1 VKFRASRSPLT
12 YLGGLLALYLAIPI
26 GAFLVR
32 LAQPGDRGFGAD
44 GLWSA
49 LWTSVASATVSTAIV
64 ALLGI
69 PLAYW
74 LARTKGP
81 LNWLVG
87 LLVMLPIALPPVMS
101 GLVLIYIVGPYTR
114 LGTLFNDDLTGTV
127 VGVVL
132 AQTFVAG
139 PFLVIAARA
148 AFAGIDPALDD
159 LAASLGR
166 GPASRFWLVSMRIA
180 APGIR
185 AGLLLTWLRAIGEYG
200 ATVLLAYHPYTL
212 PVFVSVLFSSTG
224 IPQTQAPTALAIA
237 VAVAVLLLSE
247 IRFGRR
253 KRRAPALPAPAPPFP
268 AEPVAVSFNLDLT
281 VGTFRLRVAHQSA
294 SNRIA
299 ILGPSGAGKSITLR
313 AIAGFLGPRA
323 GTVEFNGDEV
333 AGIRVEDRRV
343 GYVPQGLVMFPGR
356 TAWQQVLFAAGADP
370 ALAAWWLRTLRLDGL
385 EGRLPGELSG
395 GQRQRVGLARALSFR
410 PRLVLLDEPFSAL
423 DAPVR
428 EELRR
433 ELRRLQREAGLS
445 TVLVTHDPEEAALL
459 ADEILVVDDGRLLQ
473 AGPRAEVFA
482 RPASPQVARLLGI
495 PNLIPA
501 TVTEPGVLLVG
512 APGTAPADGAVPAGG
527 AAPGGG
533 TGPGDAAGLLIAAET
548 GGLPAGAEVLW
559 TIRPDHITVLPG
571 PLSPGSLSPGP
582 LSLGTVSGGTAG
594 GRETYPGVVDDVADI
609 GTLTTLTVRLRT
621 GQDQEPELRVR
632 TTALV
637 TVAPGDPCLVR
648 LPPDDITAWP
658 ATQAPVAAGDGAG
671 DPRASSASHTR

>member
-1 VKFRASRSPLT
+1 VKYRASRSPLT

-32 LAQPGDRGFGAD
+32 LAQPGDRGFGAE

-49 LWTSVASATVSTAIV
+49 LWTSVASATVSTTIV
-64 ALLGI
+64 AVLGI

-81 LNWLVG
+81 LTWLVG

-101 GLVLIYIVGPYTR
+101 GLVLIYIVGPYTW
-114 LGTLFNDDLTGTV
+114 LGNLFNDDLTGTV

-148 AFAGIDPALDD
+148 AFEGIDPALGD

-166 GPASRFWLVSMRIA
+166 GPASRFWLVSLRIA

-185 AGLLLTWLRAIGEYG
+185 AGLLLTWLRAMGEYG

-224 IPQTQAPTALAIA
+224 IPQTQAPTALAIGLA
-237 VAVAVLLLSE
+237 VVVLLLTE
-247 IRFGRR
+247 IRIRGRR
-253 KRRAPALPAPAPPFP
+253 RQPVLPAPAPPP
-268 AEPVAVSFNLDLT
+268 RVEPVAVSFDLDVA
-281 VGTFRLRVAHQSA
+281 VGTFQLRVAHRAA

-313 AIAGFLGPRA
+313 AIAGFLGKEA
-323 GTVEFNGDEV
+323 GSVQFNDEEV
-333 AGIRVEDRRV
+333 AAVRVEQRRV

-370 ALAAWWLRTLRLDGL
+370 AVAAWWLRTLQLDGL

-445 TVLVTHDPEEAALL
+445 TVIVTHDPEEAALL
-459 ADEILVVDDGRLLQ
+459 ADEILVVDEGRLLQ

-495 PNLIPA
+495 PNLTPA
-501 TVTEPGVLLVG
+501 VVHAPGVLAVGALGGGALVGGPGGRVPGGGG
-512 APGTAPADGAVPAGG
+512 APGGPAGAG
-527 AAPGGG
+527 AA
-533 TGPGDAAGLLIAAET
+533 GPGDDGDLLIAAAT
-548 GGLPAGAEVLW
+548 GDLPVGAKVLW
-559 TIRPDHITVLPG
+559 TIRPDHVTVLPA
-571 PLSPGSLSPGP
+571 
-582 LSLGTVSGGTAG
+582 TA
-594 GRETYPGVVDDVADI
+594 EDPHAYPAEVDDVADI
-609 GTLTTLTVRLRT
+609 GTLTTLTVRLRA
-621 GQDQEPELRVR
+621 GRNPAPELRVR
-632 TTALV
+632 TTAMV
-637 TVAPGDPCLVR
+637 SFAPGDPCRVR
-648 LPPDDITAWP
+648 LPAADITAWP
-658 ATQAPVAAGDGAG
+658 APAGTDQSHAPQDAAA
-671 DPRASSASHTR
+671 RTVR

>member
-1 VKFRASRSPLT
+1 VKYRASRSPLT
-12 YLGGLLALYLAIPI
+12 YLGGLLALYLAIPV

-32 LAQPGDRGFGAD
+32 LAQPGDRGFGAE

-49 LWTSVASATVSTAIV
+49 LWTSVASATVSTTIV
-64 ALLGI
+64 AVLGI

-81 LNWLVG
+81 LTWLVG

-101 GLVLIYIVGPYTR
+101 GLVLIYIVGPYTW
-114 LGTLFNDDLTGTV
+114 LGNLFNDDLTGTV

-148 AFAGIDPALDD
+148 AFEGIDPALGD

-166 GPASRFWLVSMRIA
+166 GPASRFWLVSLRIA

-185 AGLLLTWLRAIGEYG
+185 AGLLLTWLRAMGEYG

-224 IPQTQAPTALAIA
+224 IPQTQAPTALAIGLA
-237 VAVAVLLLSE
+237 VTVLLISE
-247 IRFGRR
+247 IRIRGRR
-253 KRRAPALPAPAPPFP
+253 RQPVLPVPAPPP
-268 AEPVAVSFNLDLT
+268 RVEPVAVSFDLDVA
-281 VGTFRLRVAHQSA
+281 VGTFQLRAAHQAA

-313 AIAGFLGPRA
+313 AIAGFLGKEA
-323 GTVEFNGDEV
+323 GSVQFNGEEV
-333 AGIRVEDRRV
+333 AAVRVEQRRV
-343 GYVPQGLVMFPGR
+343 GYVPQGLVMFPDR

-370 ALAAWWLRTLRLDGL
+370 AVAAWWLRTLQLDGL

-445 TVLVTHDPEEAALL
+445 TVIVTHDPEEAALL
-459 ADEILVVDDGRLLQ
+459 ADEILVVDEGRLLQ

-495 PNLIPA
+495 PNLTPA
-501 TVTEPGVLLVG
+501 VVHAPGVLAVGALGGGALVGGPGGRVPGGGG
-512 APGTAPADGAVPAGG
+512 APGGPAGAG
-527 AAPGGG
+527 AA
-533 TGPGDAAGLLIAAET
+533 GPGDDGDLLIAAAT
-548 GGLPAGAEVLW
+548 GDLPAGAQVLW
-559 TIRPDHITVLPG
+559 TIRPDHVTVLPA
-571 PLSPGSLSPGP
+571 
-582 LSLGTVSGGTAG
+582 TA
-594 GRETYPGVVDDVADI
+594 EDPHAYPAEVDDVADI
-609 GTLTTLTVRLRT
+609 GTLTTLTVRLRA
-621 GQDQEPELRVR
+621 GRNPAPELRVR
-632 TTALV
+632 TTAMV
-637 TVAPGDPCLVR
+637 SFAPGDPCRVR
-648 LPPDDITAWP
+648 LPAADITAWP
-658 ATQAPVAAGDGAG
+658 APAGTDQSHAPQDAAA
-671 DPRASSASHTR
+671 RTVR

>member
-1 VKFRASRSPLT
+1 VKYRASRSPLT

-26 GAFLVR
+26 GAFLIR

-49 LWTSVASATVSTAIV
+49 LWISVATATVSMAIV
-64 ALLGI
+64 AVLGI

-81 LNWLVG
+81 LTWLVG

-101 GLVLIYIVGPYTR
+101 GLVLIYIVGPYTW
-114 LGTLFNDDLTGTV
+114 LGNFFNDELTGTV

-148 AFAGIDPALDD
+148 AFEGIDPALED

-166 GPASRFWLVSMRIA
+166 GPASRFWLVSLRIA

-237 VAVAVLLLSE
+237 LAVAVLLLSE
-247 IRFGRR
+247 IRLVRR
-253 KRRAPALPAPAPPFP
+253 KRRPPALPAPAPPSRV
-268 AEPVAVSFNLDLT
+268 EPVAVSFNLDVA

-313 AIAGFLGPRA
+313 AVAGFLGKQA
-323 GTVEFNGDEV
+323 GSVEFNGEEV
-333 AGIRVEDRRV
+333 AGVKVEHRRV

-385 EGRLPGELSG
+385 EGRLPEELSG
-395 GQRQRVGLARALSFR
+395 GQRQRVGLARALAFR

-459 ADEILVVDDGRLLQ
+459 ADEILVVDEGRLLQ

-501 TVTEPGVLLVG
+501 TVAEPGVLAVG
-512 APGTAPADGAVPAGG
+512 GPPVGDGAGSR
-527 AAPGGG
+527 
-533 TGPGDAAGLLIAAET
+533 DDAGLLVAADT
-548 GGLPAGAEVLW
+548 SGLPVGADVLW

-571 PLSPGSLSPGP
+571 GASNGSG
-582 LSLGTVSGGTAG
+582 AG
-594 GRETYPGVVDDVADI
+594 ETYPAVVDDVADI

-621 GQDQEPELRVR
+621 GQDPAPELRVR

-637 TVAPGDPCLVR
+637 TLAPGDACVVR
-648 LPPDDITAWP
+648 LPPAEITAWP
-658 ATQAPVAAGDGAG
+658 AAQAPADATDRGRLPA
-671 DPRASSASHTR
+671 R

>member
-1 VKFRASRSPLT
+1 
-12 YLGGLLALYLAIPI
+12 
-26 GAFLVR
+26 
-32 LAQPGDRGFGAD
+32 
-44 GLWSA
+44 
-49 LWTSVASATVSTAIV
+49 
-64 ALLGI
+64 
-69 PLAYW
+69 
-74 LARTKGP
+74 
-81 LNWLVG
+81 
-87 LLVMLPIALPPVMS
+87 M
-101 GLVLIYIVGPYTR
+101 
-114 LGTLFNDDLTGTV
+114 
-127 VGVVL
+127 
-132 AQTFVAG
+132 
-139 PFLVIAARA
+139 
-148 AFAGIDPALDD
+148 
-159 LAASLGR
+159 
-166 GPASRFWLVSMRIA
+166 
-180 APGIR
+180 
-185 AGLLLTWLRAIGEYG
+185 
-200 ATVLLAYHPYTL
+200 
-212 PVFVSVLFSSTG
+212 
-224 IPQTQAPTALAIA
+224 
-237 VAVAVLLLSE
+237 
-247 IRFGRR
+247 
-253 KRRAPALPAPAPPFP
+253 
-268 AEPVAVSFNLDLT
+268 
-281 VGTFRLRVAHQSA
+281 AHQSA

-323 GTVEFNGDEV
+323 GTVEFNGEEV

-459 ADEILVVDDGRLLQ
+459 ADEILVVDEGRLLQ

-495 PNLIPA
+495 PNLIPRDGDRA
-501 TVTEPGVLLVG
+501 GRAASALRRP
-512 APGTAPADGAVPAGG
+512 APR
-527 AAPGGG
+527 AAPGWLAVAGR
-533 TGPGDAAGLLIAAET
+533 AMRRGLLIAAET
-548 GGLPAGAEVLW
+548 SGLPAGAEVLW

-571 PLSPGSLSPGP
+571 PVSPGQLSPGTG
-582 LSLGTVSGGTAG
+582 GGGTAG
-594 GRETYPGVVDDVADI
+594 DREAYPGVVEDVADI

-648 LPPDDITAWP
+648 LPPGDITAWP
-658 ATQAPVAAGDGAG
+658 AAQAPAGGDGAR
-671 DPRASSASHTR
+671 DPRAPSASRTR

>member
-1 VKFRASRSPLT
+1 VKYRASRSPLS

-26 GAFLVR
+26 GAFFIR

-49 LWTSVASATVSTAIV
+49 LWTSVATATVSTAIV
-64 ALLGI
+64 AVLGI

-81 LNWLVG
+81 LTWLVG
-87 LLVMLPIALPPVMS
+87 LIVMLPIALPPVMS
-101 GLVLIYIVGPYTR
+101 GLVLIYIVGPYTW
-114 LGTLFNDDLTGTV
+114 LGNLFNDELTGTV
-127 VGVVL
+127 AGVVL

-166 GPASRFWLVSMRIA
+166 GPASRFWLVRLRIA

-237 VAVAVLLLSE
+237 VAVAVLLLTD
-247 IRFGRR
+247 IRLGRR
-253 KRRAPALPAPAPPFP
+253 RRRPPVLPAPAAPAE
-268 AEPVAVSFNLDLT
+268 AEPVKVSFNLNLA

-313 AIAGFLGPRA
+313 AVAGFLGQQA
-323 GTVEFNGDEV
+323 GSVQFNGEEV
-333 AGIRVEDRRV
+333 AGVKVEHRRV

-385 EGRLPGELSG
+385 EGRLPEELSG
-395 GQRQRVGLARALSFR
+395 GQRQRVGLARALAFG

-459 ADEILVVDDGRLLQ
+459 ADEILVVDEGRLLQ

-501 TVTEPGVLLVG
+501 TVAGPGVLAVG
-512 APGTAPADGAVPAGG
+512 GPAGDDAVPSGSTASR
-527 AAPGGG
+527 
-533 TGPGDAAGLLIAAET
+533 GDAGLLVAAET
-548 GGLPAGAEVLW
+548 TGLPVGADVLW
-559 TIRPDHITVLPG
+559 TIRPDHITVMPG
-571 PLSPGSLSPGP
+571 GASNGS
-582 LSLGTVSGGTAG
+582 
-594 GRETYPGVVDDVADI
+594 GRAQETYPAVVDDVADI

-621 GQDQEPELRVR
+621 GQDPAPELRVR

-637 TVAPGDPCLVR
+637 TLAPGDPCGVR
-648 LPPDDITAWP
+648 LPPAEITAWP
-658 ATQAPVAAGDGAG
+658 AAPVPVDAADR
-671 DPRASSASHTR
+671 DRLPTR

>member
-1 VKFRASRSPLT
+1 MKYRASRSPLT

-32 LAQPGDRGFGAD
+32 LAQPGDRGFGAE

-49 LWTSVASATVSTAIV
+49 LWTSVATATVSMAIV
-64 ALLGI
+64 AVLGI

-81 LNWLVG
+81 LTWLVG

-101 GLVLIYIVGPYTR
+101 GLVLIYIVGPYTW
-114 LGTLFNDDLTGTV
+114 LGNLFNDELTGTV
-127 VGVVL
+127 AGVVL

-148 AFAGIDPALDD
+148 AFEGIDPALDD

-166 GPASRFWLVSMRIA
+166 GPASRFWLVSLRIA

-185 AGLLLTWLRAIGEYG
+185 AGLLLTWLRAMGEFG

-224 IPQTQAPTALAIA
+224 IPQTQAPTALAIGLA
-237 VAVAVLLLSE
+237 VVVLLISE
-247 IRFGRR
+247 IRIKGRR
-253 KRRAPALPAPAPPFP
+253 RQPVLPAPAPPP
-268 AEPVAVSFNLDLT
+268 RVEPVAVSFDLDVA
-281 VGTFRLRVAHQSA
+281 VGTFQLRVAHQA
-294 SNRIA
+294 TSNRIA

-313 AIAGFLGPRA
+313 AIAGFLGKEA
-323 GTVEFNGDEV
+323 GRVQFNGEDV
-333 AGIRVEDRRV
+333 AAVKVEQRRV

-370 ALAAWWLRTLRLDGL
+370 ALAAWWLHTLRLDGL

-433 ELRRLQREAGLS
+433 EMRRLQREAGLS
-445 TVLVTHDPEEAALL
+445 TVIVTHDPEEAALL
-459 ADEILVVDDGRLLQ
+459 ADEILVVDEGRLLQ

-495 PNLIPA
+495 PNLTPA
-501 TVTEPGVLLVG
+501 TVHAPGVLAVG
-512 APGTAPADGAVPAGG
+512 SPPGSGADR
-527 AAPGGG
+527 
-533 TGPGDAAGLLIAAET
+533 GLLVAAAT
-548 GGLPAGAEVLW
+548 GDLPAGAEVLW
-559 TIRPDHITVLPG
+559 TIRPDHITVLPAAAED
-571 PLSPGSLSPGP
+571 PQ
-582 LSLGTVSGGTAG
+582 A
-594 GRETYPGVVDDVADI
+594 YPAEVDDVADI

-621 GQDQEPELRVR
+621 GQDPEPELRVR
-632 TTALV
+632 TTA
-637 TVAPGDPCLVR
+637 TVSFEPGDPCRVR
-648 LPPDDITAWP
+648 MPPADITAWP
-658 ATQAPVAAGDGAG
+658 ALAGTDQSHAAQDVAA
-671 DPRASSASHTR
+671 RSADSRL

>member
-1 VKFRASRSPLT
+1 MKYRASRSPLT
-12 YLGGLLALYLAIPI
+12 YLGGLLALYLAIPV

-32 LAQPGDRGFGAD
+32 LAQPGDRGFGAE

-49 LWTSVASATVSTAIV
+49 LWTSVASATVSTTIV
-64 ALLGI
+64 AVLGI

-81 LNWLVG
+81 LTWLVG

-101 GLVLIYIVGPYTR
+101 GLVLIYIVGPYTW
-114 LGTLFNDDLTGTV
+114 LGNLFNDDLTGTV

-148 AFAGIDPALDD
+148 AFEGIDPALGD

-166 GPASRFWLVSMRIA
+166 GPASRFWLVSLRIA

-185 AGLLLTWLRAIGEYG
+185 AGLLLTWLRAMGEYG

-224 IPQTQAPTALAIA
+224 IPQTQAPTALAIGLA
-237 VAVAVLLLSE
+237 VVVLLISE
-247 IRFGRR
+247 IRIRGRR
-253 KRRAPALPAPAPPFP
+253 RQPELPVPAPPP
-268 AEPVAVSFNLDLT
+268 RVEPVAVSFDLNVA
-281 VGTFRLRVAHQSA
+281 VGTFQLRAAHQAA

-313 AIAGFLGPRA
+313 AIAGFLGKEA
-323 GTVEFNGDEV
+323 GSVQFNGEEV
-333 AGIRVEDRRV
+333 AAVRVEQRRV
-343 GYVPQGLVMFPGR
+343 GYVPQGLVMFPDR

-370 ALAAWWLRTLRLDGL
+370 AVAAWWLRTLQLDGL
-385 EGRLPGELSG
+385 EGRLPRELSG

-445 TVLVTHDPEEAALL
+445 TVIVTHDPEEAALL
-459 ADEILVVDDGRLLQ
+459 ADEILVVDEGRLLQ

-495 PNLIPA
+495 PNLTPA
-501 TVTEPGVLLVG
+501 VVHAPGVLAVG
-512 APGTAPADGAVPAGG
+512 APGGGSGGRVPGGRVPGGPAGAG
-527 AAPGGG
+527 AA
-533 TGPGDAAGLLIAAET
+533 GPGDDGDLLIAAAT
-548 GGLPAGAEVLW
+548 GDLPVGAEVLW
-559 TIRPDHITVLPG
+559 TIRPDHVTVLPA
-571 PLSPGSLSPGP
+571 
-582 LSLGTVSGGTAG
+582 TA
-594 GRETYPGVVDDVADI
+594 EDPHAYPAEVDDVADI
-609 GTLTTLTVRLRT
+609 GTLTTLTVRLRAVRNPA
-621 GQDQEPELRVR
+621 PELRVR
-632 TTALV
+632 TTAMV
-637 TVAPGDPCLVR
+637 SFAPGDPCRVR
-648 LPPDDITAWP
+648 LPAADITAWP
-658 ATQAPVAAGDGAG
+658 APATTDWSHAPQDVAA
-671 DPRASSASHTR
+671 RTVR

>member
-12 YLGGLLALYLAIPI
+12 YLGGLLAFYLAIPI
-26 GAFLVR
+26 VAFLIR
-32 LAQPGDRGFGAD
+32 LAQPGDRGFGSP

-49 LWTSVASATVSTAIV
+49 LWTSIASATISTAIV
-64 ALLGI
+64 TVLGI

-81 LNWLVG
+81 LTWVVG
-87 LLVMLPIALPPVMS
+87 LIVMLPLALPPVMS
-101 GLVLIYIVGPYTR
+101 GLVLIYIVGPYTW
-114 LGTLFNDDLTGTV
+114 LGNLFNDELTGTI

-139 PFLVIAARA
+139 PFLIIAART
-148 AFAGIDPALDD
+148 AFAGVDPALED

-166 GPASRFWLVSMRIA
+166 RSASRFWLVSMRIA

-185 AGLLLTWLRAIGEYG
+185 AGMILTWMRAIGEYG

-212 PVFVSVLFSSTG
+212 PVFTYVQFSSTG
-224 IPQTQAPTALAIA
+224 IPETQAPTALALG
-237 VAVAVLLLSE
+237 VAVIVVLLAE
-247 IRFGRR
+247 IRPARWR
-253 KRRAPALPAPAPPFP
+253 RRAPALPAPAPPPP
-268 AEPVAVSFNLDLT
+268 AEPVAVSFDLDLT

-294 SNRIA
+294 SSRIA

-313 AIAGFLGPRA
+313 AIAGFFGQRA
-323 GTVEFNGDEV
+323 GTVEFNGEEV

-356 TAWQQVLFAAGADP
+356 TAWQQVLFAVGADP

-433 ELRRLQREAGLS
+433 ELRRLQREDGLS

-459 ADEILVVDDGRLLQ
+459 ADEILVVDEGRLLQ

-501 TVTEPGVLLVG
+501 TVAEPGVLFVG
-512 APGTAPADGAVPAGG
+512 APGALPANGALPVDGAGPADGA
-527 AAPGGG
+527 G
-533 TGPGDAAGLLIAAET
+533 TRDGAGLLIAAET

-559 TIRPDHITVLPG
+559 SVRPDHVTVLPG
-571 PLSPGSLSPGP
+571 A
-582 LSLGTVSGGTAG
+582 VSRGAASHDARGGQEA
-594 GRETYPGVVDDVADI
+594 YPAVVEDVADI

-621 GQDQEPELRVR
+621 GQEQEPELRVR
-632 TTALV
+632 TTAVV
-637 TVAPGDPCLVR
+637 TLDAGDPCVVR
-648 LPPDDITAWP
+648 LLPADITAWP
-658 ATQAPVAAGDGAG
+658 ATQAPAPVPGDGHPTRVPPPLRTPG
-671 DPRASSASHTR
+671 D

>member
-1 VKFRASRSPLT
+1 VKYRASRSPLT

-26 GAFLVR
+26 GAFLLR

-49 LWTSVASATVSTAIV
+49 LWTSVASATVSMAIV

-101 GLVLIYIVGPYTR
+101 GLLLIYIVGPYTW
-114 LGTLFNDDLTGTV
+114 LGNLFNDDLTGTV

-148 AFAGIDPALDD
+148 AFEGIDPALED

-166 GPASRFWLVSMRIA
+166 GPASRFWLVSLRIA

-247 IRFGRR
+247 IRLVRR
-253 KRRAPALPAPAPPFP
+253 RRRPPALPAPAPPP
-268 AEPVAVSFNLDLT
+268 PVEPVAVSFNLDLA

-313 AIAGFLGPRA
+313 AIAGFFGPRA
-323 GTVEFNGDEV
+323 GSVEFNGEEV
-333 AGIRVEDRRV
+333 AGVRVEDRRI

-356 TAWQQVLFAAGADP
+356 TAWQQMLFAAGADP

-385 EGRLPGELSG
+385 QGRLPGELSG

-433 ELRRLQREAGLS
+433 ELRRLQRDAGLS

-459 ADEILVVDDGRLLQ
+459 ADEILVVDEGRLLQ

-501 TVTEPGVLLVG
+501 TVAEPGMLAVG
-512 APGTAPADGAVPAGG
+512 TPGTAPADGSLPAGPVPAGG
-527 AAPGGG
+527 SVPAGEA
-533 TGPGDAAGLLIAAET
+533 GPRDTASLVIAAET
-548 GGLPAGAEVLW
+548 GNLPVGADVLW

-571 PLSPGSLSPGP
+571 
-582 LSLGTVSGGTAG
+582 TAG
-594 GRETYPGVVDDVADI
+594 RDAANNGTGGPATYPATVEDVADI
-609 GTLTTLTVRLRT
+609 GTLTTLTVRLGT
-621 GQDQEPELRVR
+621 GPGQAPELRVR
-632 TTALV
+632 TTAVV
-637 TVAPGDPCLVR
+637 TLAPGDPCMVR
-648 LPPDDITAWP
+648 LPPADITAWP
-658 ATQAPVAAGDGAG
+658 AVPAEGEPARDRLPST
-671 DPRASSASHTR
+671 

>member
-26 GAFLVR
+26 GAFLIR
-32 LAQPGDRGFGAD
+32 LAQPGMRGFGAP

-49 LWTSVASATVSTAIV
+49 LWTSVATATVSMAIV
-64 ALLGI
+64 AALGI

-81 LNWLVG
+81 LTWLVG
-87 LLVMLPIALPPVMS
+87 LIVQLPLALPPVMS
-101 GLVLIYIVGPYTR
+101 GLVLIYIVGPYTW

-139 PFLVIAARA
+139 PFLIIAART
-148 AFAGIDPALDD
+148 AFAGVDPALED

-166 GPASRFWLVSMRIA
+166 RPASRLWLVTLRIA

-185 AGLLLTWLRAIGEYG
+185 AGLLMTWMRAIGEYG

-212 PVFVSVLFSSTG
+212 PVFVYVLFSSTG
-224 IPQTQAPTALAIA
+224 IPDTQAPTALALG
-237 VAVAVLLLSE
+237 VAVVVLLISQ
-247 IRFGRR
+247 IRFTRR
-253 KRRAPALPAPAPPFP
+253 RRPPTLPAPAPPP
-268 AEPVAVSFNLDLT
+268 RVVPVAVSFNLNVA
-281 VGTFRLRVAHQSA
+281 VGTFKLRVAHQSA

-299 ILGPSGAGKSITLR
+299 ILGPSGAGKSMTLR
-313 AIAGFLGPRA
+313 AIAGFLGQEA
-323 GTVEFNGDEV
+323 GTVQFNGEEV
-333 AGIRVEDRRV
+333 APVRVEDRRV

-356 TAWQQVLFAAGADP
+356 TAWQQALFAAGADP

-385 EGRLPGELSG
+385 EGRLPEQLSG
-395 GQRQRVGLARALSFR
+395 GQQQRVALARALAFR

-459 ADEILVVDDGRLLQ
+459 ADEILVVDEGRVLQ

-495 PNLIPA
+495 PNLITA
-501 TVTEPGVLLVG
+501 TVHAPGVLAVG
-512 APGTAPADGAVPAGG
+512 APGGSPAGSG
-527 AAPGGG
+527 D
-533 TGPGDAAGLLIAAET
+533 TGSGDTGSGDTGSGDTGSGGLLIAAET
-548 GGLPAGAEVLW
+548 GGLPAGADVLW
-559 TIRPDHITVLPG
+559 TIRPDHVTVLSAMAD
-571 PLSPGSLSPGP
+571 SPES
-582 LSLGTVSGGTAG
+582 
-594 GRETYPGVVDDVADI
+594 YPAEVDDVADI
-609 GTLTTLTVRLRT
+609 GTLTTLTVRLRAA
-621 GQDQEPELRVR
+621 QAPAPELRVR
-632 TTALV
+632 TTAMV
-637 TVAPGDPCLVR
+637 PFAPGDPCRVR
-648 LPPDDITAWP
+648 LPATGITAWP
-658 ATQAPVAAGDGAG
+658 APAVG
-671 DPRASSASHTR
+671 S

>member
-1 VKFRASRSPLT
+1 VKYRASRSPLT

-32 LAQPGDRGFGAD
+32 LAQPGDRGFGAP

-49 LWTSVASATVSTAIV
+49 LWTSVATATVSMTIV

-74 LARTKGP
+74 LAKTKGP
-81 LNWLVG
+81 LTWLVG
-87 LLVMLPIALPPVMS
+87 LIVQVPIALPPVMS
-101 GLVLIYIVGPYTR
+101 GLVLIYVVGPYTR
-114 LGTLFNDDLTGTV
+114 LGTLFNDELTGTV
-127 VGVVL
+127 AGVVL

-139 PFLVIAARA
+139 PFLVIAARS
-148 AFAGIDPALDD
+148 AFAGVDPALDD

-166 GPASRFWLVSMRIA
+166 RPASRFWLVSMRIA

-185 AGLLLTWLRAIGEYG
+185 VGLLLTWMRAIGEYG

-212 PVFVSVLFSSTG
+212 PVFVYVQFSSTG
-224 IPQTQAPTALAIA
+224 IPDTQAPTALAIGL
-237 VAVAVLLLSE
+237 AVAVLLLNE
-247 IRFGRR
+247 VRLGRR
-253 KRRAPALPAPAPPFP
+253 RYRQPALPAPAPPP
-268 AEPVAVSFNLDLT
+268 RVEPVAVSFDLDLA

-299 ILGPSGAGKSITLR
+299 ILGPSGAGKSIALR
-313 AIAGFLGPRA
+313 AIAGFLGRQA
-323 GTVEFNGDEV
+323 GTVEFNGEEV
-333 AGIRVEDRRV
+333 AGVRVEDRRV
-343 GYVPQGLVMFPGR
+343 GYLPQGLVMFPGR

-370 ALAAWWLRTLRLDGL
+370 ALAAWWLRTLRLGGL

-459 ADEILVVDDGRLLQ
+459 ADEIIVVDEGRLLQ

-501 TVTEPGVLLVG
+501 TVA
-512 APGTAPADGAVPAGG
+512 APGMLAVGPSGGNPPGGAEPPAGGPPEADGAAGSY
-527 AAPGGG
+527 G
-533 TGPGDAAGLLIAAET
+533 TAGLLVAAET
-548 GGLPAGAEVLW
+548 GGLPAGADVLW
-559 TIRPDHITVLPG
+559 TIRPDHVTVVP
-571 PLSPGSLSPGP
+571 
-582 LSLGTVSGGTAG
+582 GTADG
-594 GRETYPGVVDDVADI
+594 PETYPAVVDDVADI
-609 GTLTTLTVRLRT
+609 GTMTTLTVRLRT
-621 GQDQEPELRVR
+621 GRHPAPELRVR
-632 TTALV
+632 TTAAV
-637 TVAPGDPCLVR
+637 TLAPGDPCAVR
-648 LPPDDITAWP
+648 LPPADITAWP
-658 ATQAPVAAGDGAG
+658 AAPAAGDEPSGPHGPA
-671 DPRASSASHTR
+671 ASRTR

>member
-1 VKFRASRSPLT
+1 VKYRASRSPLS
-12 YLGGLLALYLAIPI
+12 YLGGLLALYLAVPVV
-26 GAFLVR
+26 AFFIR
-32 LAQPGDRGFGAD
+32 LAQPGDRGFAAD

-64 ALLGI
+64 AVLGI

-81 LNWLVG
+81 LTWLAG
-87 LLVMLPIALPPVMS
+87 LIVMLPIALPPVMS
-101 GLVLIYIVGPYTR
+101 GLVLIYIVGPYTW
-114 LGTLFNDDLTGTV
+114 LGNLFNDDLTGTV
-127 VGVVL
+127 AGVVL

-166 GPASRFWLVSMRIA
+166 GPASRFWLVSMRTA

-185 AGLLLTWLRAIGEYG
+185 AGLLLTWMRAIGEYG

-224 IPQTQAPTALAIA
+224 IPQTQAPTALAIG
-237 VAVAVLLLSE
+237 VALAVLLLSE
-247 IRFGRR
+247 FRPRR
-253 KRRAPALPAPAPPFP
+253 RRRAPALPAPAAPPP
-268 AEPVAVSFNLDLT
+268 VEPVAVSFDLDLA
-281 VGTFRLRVAHQSA
+281 VGTFRLRVAHQAA

-313 AIAGFLGPRA
+313 AIAGFLGPGA
-323 GTVEFNGDEV
+323 GTVEFNGEEV

-370 ALAAWWLRTLRLDGL
+370 ALAAWWLRTLLLDGL
-385 EGRLPGELSG
+385 EGRLPEELSG
-395 GQRQRVGLARALSFR
+395 GQRQRVGLARALSFG

-445 TVLVTHDPEEAALL
+445 TVIVTHDPEEAALL
-459 ADEILVVDDGRLLQ
+459 ADEILVVDEGRLLQ

-501 TVTEPGVLLVG
+501 TVAGPGELAVGELLV
-512 APGTAPADGAVPAGG
+512 ATETDGL
-527 AAPGGG
+527 
-533 TGPGDAAGLLIAAET
+533 AAGAR
-548 GGLPAGAEVLW
+548 VLW
-559 TIRPDHITVLPG
+559 TIRPDHVTVLPAAHDG
-571 PLSPGSLSPGP
+571 A
-582 LSLGTVSGGTAG
+582 AG
-594 GRETYPGVVDDVADI
+594 DHETYPAVIEDVADI
-609 GTLTTLTVRLRT
+609 GTLTTLTVRLRA
-621 GQDQEPELRVR
+621 GQDQAPELRVR
-632 TTALV
+632 TTAAV
-637 TVAPGDPCLVR
+637 TLAPGDRCAVR
-648 LPPDDITAWP
+648 LPAADITAWP
-658 ATQAPVAAGDGAG
+658 GNDAN
-671 DPRASSASHTR
+671 RAQDAKLVPP